1 MNGQIPENWA
11 DQGHVNL
18 LEIVMRMRE
27 ERHPSMVEGREQ
39 YQSCYAILTEL
50 MKRSCSSIRD
60 S

>member
-39 YQSCYAILTEL
+39 YQSCYVILTEL

-60 S
+60 